1 MPVTVPVTVRTTVQ
15 TTVKTTA
22 PTPPTASRPTETPPP
37 SSTAGTVLWQGSLVL
52 DTDAKDLD
60 AVPPVLGGYYDS
72 DIYML
77 LGHQMSGTTGTVI
90 SRWTKRSPS
99 LPGYRD
105 CASTIGPEGGVQQ
118 QQLSKSTVLCLQ
130 TNEGNIARLRVTAL
144 PDNEYG
150 IGHRAV
156 FDVVIWSGT

>member
-1 MPVTVPVTVRTTVQ
+1 M
-15 TTVKTTA
+15 
-22 PTPPTASRPTETPPP
+22 
-37 SSTAGTVLWQGSLVL
+37 LWQGSLVL

-77 LGHQMSGTTGTVI
+77 LGHQMSGTTGTVM

-99 LPGYRD
+99 LPGYRE
-105 CASTIGPEGGVQQ
+105 CAASIGPEGGVQQ
-118 QQLSKSTVLCLQ
+118 QQLSRSTVLCLQ
-130 TNEGNIARLRVTAL
+130 TNEGNVARLRVTAL

-150 IGHRAV
+150 MGHRAV
-156 FDVVIWSGT
+156 FDVVVWSGS